1 MKRFDVLN
9 SLLAQL
15 EKEIPSEIGYKYGI
29 DYHSA
34 YGGYRLVLI
43 KNENGAHYGCFGGN
57 GTEKRVP
64 FQQMCDKIRTII
76 YTAKQLTGK
85 I

>member
-1 MKRFDVLN
+1 MKRADVLN

-15 EKEIPSEIGYKYGI
+15 EKTIPAKIGYRYYI
-29 DYHSA
+29 EYESS

-43 KNENGAHYGCFGGN
+43 KNESGAHYGCFGGS